1 MRVAMGNIMSKTTGG
16 ALAGGPRG
24 NDRDGTAGGG
34 SCQARDLLG
43 LLEQITNQ
51 ISESDRRQSDTLA
64 SMQARLDA
72 LSSEAR
78 SYRGRVPEQMLPA
91 FERIEDGVAML
102 AERIASVRHELPAPP
117 EPAATAPAAAAPQSS
132 PVAAPAA
139 DPQPKAPQPQQP
151 KAAAAADPDL
161 VLANDENAWDREAAE
176 ALVRH
181 YESSA
186 AAFVG
191 PTPDP
196 ERASIETPHTVAK
209 SVPPARPAAAAKP
222 AGEVAADVHR
232 AWLEERFAD
241 IARRVESSLGAV
253 DTDAALDK
261 FGSRFDKLEAR
272 FGSALDGIATR
283 SDVEGLGLLEQHI
296 AELTQQFDEARA
308 QLGRLDGI
316 EQTLAAVVDRLT
328 DPRFDDILARGSA
341 GSESDLEPLISA
353 AVEQIAT
360 RLKDTNGNNQ
370 PDFAG
375 LADAAAERV
384 ANRFADLGQMS
395 QPNAGSG
402 DDLNAVR
409 QLLEHFI
416 NERRE
421 GDEQTAAMLD
431 TMQQAMIRMLDRVDA
446 MEVAHSKAA
455 PQEYVR
461 EQVRF
466 AGADPSAAS
475 AGGMQKAVDAAS
487 AFASEARGSANYEP
501 RKPAPVNIEPAREA
515 DMSDR
520 PFVSPVHKLDPA
532 PSDAGR
538 AASASNKAQ
547 PGATASI
554 ERLRHDF
561 IAEAQRAKQKATEA
575 NASAGMKADDAAGAA
590 AARKPRTPIT
600 EPSADSLPGAAI
612 PMGKPRPRVQAVEP
626 AAEGGRFSKMP
637 SRKILVSALVLLVAI
652 PGIILLTQKRAPRGE
667 VVPAAAT
674 IEAPATGERGTAGA
688 PVEPGATTQRATNIV
703 DPAPSGA
710 AGGATID
717 AKSDG
722 NTEQQDREP
731 PASDNAP
738 AEPESEDATPRR
750 PSVNLNQSGLD
761 SDAPAAP
768 IPATEA
774 PASRTASAVDVT
786 IAKPPVGIH
795 VATPGKAPTLEQIA
809 RLKQRQE
816 MAELSSR
823 LGAAQQPSPTLAAL
837 IPGSAEPATARE
849 LAPNGDSNAEKL
861 AGMTRRALELPPA
874 TVGPLSLRMAAANA
888 DPSAEF
894 EVGAR
899 YAEANGVQQDFA
911 EAARWYQ
918 RSATQGFVQSQ
929 YRLATLYERGLG
941 VKQDL
946 ARAKVWYQRAAEGGN
961 VKAMH
966 NLAVLSAGKTAKTP
980 DYASAAQWFTSAA
993 ERGLADSQFN
1003 LAVLYEGG
1011 LGVAKD
1017 IRGAY
1022 KWYAIA
1028 ARSGDQ
1034 EAVRRRDELER
1045 ALPAAD
1051 VAAARNDVNT
1061 WRAIPTDRLAND
1073 ARVAGEEWKSRAS
1086 ASGAI

>member
-1 MRVAMGNIMSKTTGG
+1 
-16 ALAGGPRG
+16 
-24 NDRDGTAGGG
+24 
-34 SCQARDLLG
+34 
-43 LLEQITNQ
+43 
-51 ISESDRRQSDTLA
+51 SESDQRQSSTLA

-72 LSSEAR
+72 LSTQAR
-78 SYRGRVPEQMLPA
+78 SYRGRVPDQLLPA

-102 AERIASVRHELPAPP
+102 AERIASVRHEVPPGSEPMATKPVSAAPAPAP
-117 EPAATAPAAAAPQSS
+117 TPAPAAEMRATITQPEPQRAATIP
-132 PVAAPAA
+132 
-139 DPQPKAPQPQQP
+139 
-151 KAAAAADPDL
+151 DPDI
-161 VLANDENAWDREAAE
+161 VLANDEYAWDRDAAD

-181 YESSA
+181 YETGA

-196 ERASIETPHTVAK
+196 ERVS
-209 SVPPARPAAAAKP
+209 PAAPRRVMQAVATKAAGDL
-222 AGEVAADVHR
+222 ATDVHR

-241 IARRVESSLGAV
+241 IARRVEESLGAV

-261 FGSRFDKLEAR
+261 FSNRFDKLEER

-283 SDVEGLGLLEQHI
+283 TDVESLGLLEAHI
-296 AELTQQFDEARA
+296 AELTQQFDEARS

-328 DPRFDDILARGSA
+328 DPRFDDILARGAA
-341 GSESDLEPLISA
+341 GTENDLEPLISA

-360 RLKDTNGNNQ
+360 RLKDTNDSNQ
-370 PDFAG
+370 PDFAS

-384 ANRFADLGQMS
+384 ATRFADLGQMS
-395 QPNAGSG
+395 QPAAGSG
-402 DDLNAVR
+402 DDMNAVR

-431 TMQQAMIRMLDRVDA
+431 TMQQAMIRMLDRIDA

-466 AGADPSAAS
+466 GGVEAGP
-475 AGGMQKAVDAAS
+475 AGVGGVQKAVDAAS
-487 AFASEARGSANYEP
+487 AFASEARGTANYEP
-501 RKPAPVNIEPAREA
+501 RKTAPVSFEPAAEA
-515 DMSDR
+515 DTSDR
-520 PFVSPVHKLDPA
+520 PFANPVHKLDQAPA
-532 PSDAGR
+532 DAGR
-538 AASASNKAQ
+538 VASASNKPQAGQ
-547 PGATASI
+547 TATI

-575 NASAGMKADDAAGAA
+575 SLAAGAQAATATGAGAA
-590 AARKPRTPIT
+590 AAAMRKPRTPIT
-600 EPSADSLPGAAI
+600 EPAAADTLPGAAV
-612 PMGKPRPRVQAVEP
+612 PLGKPRPRVQAVEP
-626 AAEGGRFSKMP
+626 AAEGSRFSKMP

-667 VVPAAAT
+667 VVPATAIEVPAAKDSGT
-674 IEAPATGERGTAGA
+674 ALAPA
-688 PVEPGATTQRATNIV
+688 EPGATTQRATNIV
-703 DPAPSGA
+703 DPHPSGA
-710 AGGATID
+710 DGDRRID
-717 AKSDG
+717 AKVDGSDSHPESE
-722 NTEQQDREP
+722 TPADRE
-731 PASDNAP
+731 SP
-738 AEPESEDATPRR
+738 AEPDGEPEMRR
-750 PSVNLNQSGLD
+750 PAVNLNQSGLD
-761 SDAPAAP
+761 HAAPVAPAPAAP
-768 IPATEA
+768 PAATRTAAAAA
-774 PASRTASAVDVT
+774 PAPAADVS

-795 VATPGKAPTLEQIA
+795 VATPARAPTLEQIS
-809 RLKQRQE
+809 RLRQRQE
-816 MAELSSR
+816 MAELSSQ

-837 IPGSAEPATARE
+837 IPGASEPAVARE
-849 LAPNGDSNAEKL
+849 LAATGETNADKL
-861 AGMTRRALELPPA
+861 AGMTRKALELPPA
-874 TVGPLSLRMAAANA
+874 SVGPLSLRMAAANA

-899 YAEANGVQQDFA
+899 FAEANGVQQNFE

-980 DYASAAQWFTSAA
+980 DYTAAAQWFTAAA

-1003 LAVLYEGG
+1003 LAVLLEGG

-1017 IRGAY
+1017 MRAAY

-1045 ALPAAD
+1045 ALPVSD
-1051 VAAARNDVNT
+1051 VSAARNDVNT
-1061 WRAIPTDRLAND
+1061 WRAIPSDRIAND
-1073 ARVAGEEWKSRAS
+1073 ARAAGEEWKARAS